1 MKKALYLIFLV
12 LFTNAN
18 AVAQAVQHEITSLVY
33 HRFGDD
39 RFPSTNIGTQ
49 TFEEHL
55 KYLKAEGYSSLTISE
70 VVDEINNS
78 KAIKR
83 KLVAIT
89 IDDGY
94 KSFFENGLP
103 LLKKYG
109 FKATLF
115 VNTASIGYADY
126 MTWSEIAEAQKA
138 GVEIGNHS
146 HSHPFFLSVSESTR
160 SDFFKQELQESQDL
174 MKANLNFTPQ
184 VFAYPYG
191 EHDEEMKIRLSEM
204 GFKGAVAQNS
214 GVITEYSDSFQ
225 FPRFPMSESYG
236 DLDQFKEK
244 MNMKG
249 LAVDKA
255 EATTA
260 GNGFGLRKPK
270 VSLEIIKNDLLI
282 ESMQCFVQGS
292 TCAKTMEITS
302 DGKIALSIHPETD
315 LKRRRTLFTITIR
328 DSKGNWHWYSYLW
341 VIPEVQE

>member
-1 MKKALYLIFLV
+1 MKKV
-12 LFTNAN
+12 LFLSLFLLLSTSAHIL
-18 AVAQAVQHEITSLVY
+18 AQDIQHEITSLVY

-39 RFPSTNIGTQ
+39 RFPSTNIDTKI
-49 TFEEHL
+49 FEEHL
-55 KYLKAEGYSSLTISE
+55 KFLKAEGYTSLTISE
-70 VVDEINNS
+70 TVDEVNNS
-78 KAIKR
+78 RSPKR

-94 KSFFENGLP
+94 KSFYKNGLP

-115 VNTASIGYADY
+115 VNTESIGYADY
-126 MTWSEIAEAQKA
+126 MTWEEIADAQKA

-146 HSHPFFLSVSESTR
+146 HSHPFFLSVSEQTR
-160 SDFFKQELQESQDL
+160 SSFFKQEMQESQEL
-174 MKANLNFTPQ
+174 MKANLNFTPK

-191 EHDEEMKIRLSEM
+191 EHDEEMKTILSEM

-214 GVITEYSDSFQ
+214 GVITEYSNVYQ

-244 MNMKG
+244 MKMKG
-249 LAVDKA
+249 MAISEA
-255 EATTA
+255 EAISSGD
-260 GNGFGLRKPK
+260 GNSVRKPK
-270 VSLEIIKNDLLI
+270 VSIAFFKNDLVV

-292 TCAKTMEITS
+292 SCAKTMKITQ
-302 DGKIALSIHPETD
+302 DGKVALSIRPETD
-315 LKRRRTLFTITIR
+315 LKRRRTLFTITVP

-341 VIPEVQE
+341 VIPEIQ